1 MLENPEILYSHL
13 ADGSIEPVYLWRK
26 DVDTQQPGVV
36 IIHDLY
42 EDLGF
47 YTQDINWWVE
57 RNHSVYG
64 VNIHYYGSR
73 KRMAYAGSFEKVCYN
88 VLQILALIRSHH
100 AMCPPLVY
108 TRGMG
113 ALVVTRIARKNT
125 KFISG
130 MIAFGPLYGLKKP
143 PQGLQEYVL
152 QSLNAMAPTLRIP
165 KFLMPRMSE
174 QDFVSGLVKQKTAD
188 SSAELTERSADA
200 DEKMALFTQLARNE
214 WLRTLASYPVSNLAE
229 GRITIGAL
237 QDYLKMMKSS
247 ARLCSRLKFPCLF
260 ILPAHSDYLDYRLLY
275 KVQRKF
281 GAMMRFEIQRE
292 TRFDDMVQPSPST
305 CFEEVAEKFIVP
317 WYKHTLHAGTVYDQL
332 EQAEAASGSSGVSF
346 DSLNFGDT
354 HMDSALPSSEPDTDD
369 TSTTKAHES
378 TVLDHTLGAEVDETH
393 DTQMVAEQARLKI
406 SGSS

>member
-57 RNHSVYG
+57 RNHPVYG

-73 KRMAYAGSFEKVCYN
+73 KRTAYAGSFEKVCYN

-100 AMCPPLVY
+100 AMRPPLVY

-152 QSLNAMAPTLRIP
+152 QSLNAMAPAMRIP
-165 KFLMPRMSE
+165 KFLMPRLSE
-174 QDFVSGLVKQKTAD
+174 QDVVSSLVKHKMTD
-188 SSAELTERSADA
+188 NSAYLTVNSADA
-200 DEKMALFTQLARNE
+200 DEKTALFTQLARNE
-214 WLRTLASYPVSNLAE
+214 WLRTLAAYPLSNLAE
-229 GRITIGAL
+229 ARLTFGAL

-260 ILPAHSDYLDYRLLY
+260 ILPSHSDYLDYRLLY
-275 KVQRKF
+275 QVQKKF

-292 TRFDDMVQPSPST
+292 TRFDDLVQPTSST
-305 CFEEVAEKFIVP
+305 CFDDVAQKFIIP
-317 WYKHTLHAGTVYDQL
+317 WYEHAFQGEAAYDQL
-332 EQAEAASGSSGVSF
+332 EQAEALSGTSAASF

-354 HMDSALPSSEPDTDD
+354 HMDFESSSSDADQSSAT
-369 TSTTKAHES
+369 AMAQES
-378 TVLDHTLGAEVDETH
+378 TVIDHTLGAEVDETH
-393 DTQMVAEQARLKI
+393 DSQMLPGQAHLKI
-406 SGSS
+406 SNGS